1 MLGMFFAGLLG
12 VGAQSIYKEAKY
24 QQKVNAAGHRM
35 LVGCKTVDEVI
46 FQKCLWNTSPDMPK
60 LTDEEL
66 RHIEWRYE
74 NRMPINP
81 TISSG
86 YRKQTGKDLYEVIER
101 RK

>member
-1 MLGMFFAGLLG
+1 MLGILFAGLLG
-12 VGAQSIYKEAKY
+12 KGAHSVYKEAKY
-24 QQKVNAAGHRM
+24 QERVSAAGHQM
-35 LVGCKTVDEVI
+35 LVGCNTIDEVI
-46 FQKCLWNTSPDMPK
+46 FEKCLWNTLSDMPK

-81 TISSG
+81 TISGG
-86 YRKQTGKDLYEVIER
+86 YRKQTGKDLSEVIER